1 MSGFDYYKKVLTQDY
16 ANFSGRARR
25 SEFWY
30 FGLFNMIVAFVLAF
44 LGGFLGGAGESL
56 VPMIPYFLYAVAVL
70 IPGLA
75 VSVRRLHDTGK
86 SGWYL
91 LIALIPILG
100 AIALLVF
107 YCQDSQAGDNQW
119 GPNPKTGSND
129 DHNINDCLLYTS
141 PSPRDRTRSR
151 MPSSA

>member
-1 MSGFDYYKKVLTQDY
+1 MSGFDYYKKVVTQDY
-16 ANFSGRARR
+16 SNFSGRARR

-30 FGLFNMIVAFVLAF
+30 FGLFNMIFAFILSF
-44 LGGFLGGAGESL
+44 IGGFLGGSSGDVSM
-56 VPMIPYFLYAVAVL
+56 VPMIPYLLYAVAVL

-129 DHNINDCLLYTS
+129 DHNINDLVVE
-141 PSPRDRTRSR
+141 
-151 MPSSA
+151 ME